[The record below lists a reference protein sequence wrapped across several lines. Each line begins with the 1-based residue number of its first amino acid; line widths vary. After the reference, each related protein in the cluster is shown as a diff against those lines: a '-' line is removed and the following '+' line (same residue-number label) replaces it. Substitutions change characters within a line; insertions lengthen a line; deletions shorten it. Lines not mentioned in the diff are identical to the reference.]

1 MQIKIYSTAKNSINT
16 IEVSEN
22 ATLQTL
28 INEIKEKGLAFGEFN
43 AKNGGFTMFIS
54 DPINVQVTEGTPL
67 SFLDSTDGR
76 MVILSAT
83 EMKGGWEDWSDDEDE
98 EEEEDEDS
106 DYDNEEDEDLEEEI
120 TPVTKEEILTK
131 LNFLNNDVAIKAA
144 ELRGFNAD
152 IAQIKTMLEKLET
165 TSAPVVVE
173 EVDEDLKRA
182 ILAKRKLSLPITSAE
197 NAYALKFNF

>member
-43 AKNGGFTMFIS
+43 AKNSGFTMFIS
-54 DPINVQVTEGTPL
+54 DPINVQVTEGTSI
-67 SFLDSTDGR
+67 SFLDNSDGR

-83 EMKGGWEDWSDDEDE
+83 EMKGGWDDWSDDEDE

-106 DYDNEEDEDLEEEI
+106 V
-120 TPVTKEEILTK
+120 P
-131 LNFLNNDVAIKAA
+131 
-144 ELRGFNAD
+144 R
-152 IAQIKTMLEKLET
+152 Q
-165 TSAPVVVE
+165 
-173 EVDEDLKRA
+173 
-182 ILAKRKLSLPITSAE
+182 
-197 NAYALKFNF
+197 